1 MRFRSFS
8 KILFCFSFAALS
20 AAVWNIHVLGTH
32 HKAGQDCQVC
42 AVAAAPELNSDC
54 GTDLL
59 PRPTDFKLLRP
70 EALLLTAF
78 SVSDPVFLGRAPP
91 AA

>member
-1 MRFRSFS
+1 MRFRFLS

-20 AAVWNIHVLGTH
+20 AAAWNIHVLGTH
-32 HKAGQDCQVC
+32 HTAGQDCQVC

-59 PRPTDFKLLRP
+59 SQPLNFNLLSP
-70 EALLLTAF
+70 EALLPAAF
-78 SVSDPVFLGRAPP
+78 TVSVPAFYGRAPP